1 MEVLQTTQFAH
12 VSPLKRGLP
21 LFLVKKLEKAIV
33 DAHLNAKKNSKQVLE
48 DKMLKAQRIREENQS
63 MKAIKVMNHNNRV
76 DQTQIKQV
84 EKQINTNEL
93 QQQILSTKL
102 EIAALQ
108 AKEHIQKQLLKAQQM
123 GTARVNQA
131 KNNRELLQAIIVS
144 KTTYKEDRVNKKQVL
159 NNSISEKHRNRNYE
173 ILKTVNKKRF

>member
-1 MEVLQTTQFAH
+1 
-12 VSPLKRGLP
+12 
-21 LFLVKKLEKAIV
+21 
-33 DAHLNAKKNSKQVLE
+33 
-48 DKMLKAQRIREENQS
+48 
-63 MKAIKVMNHNNRV
+63 
-76 DQTQIKQV
+76 
-84 EKQINTNEL
+84 
-93 QQQILSTKL
+93 
-102 EIAALQ
+102 
-108 AKEHIQKQLLKAQQM
+108 M

>member
-1 MEVLQTTQFAH
+1 

-76 DQTQIKQV
+76 DQT
-84 EKQINTNEL
+84 
-93 QQQILSTKL
+93 
-102 EIAALQ
+102 
-108 AKEHIQKQLLKAQQM
+108 
-123 GTARVNQA
+123 
-131 KNNRELLQAIIVS
+131 
-144 KTTYKEDRVNKKQVL
+144 
-159 NNSISEKHRNRNYE
+159 
-173 ILKTVNKKRF
+173 